1 MARKIKRK
9 AIKPAVE
16 EVKENPTSWT
26 AFFKNYPRIIG
37 MFILLLFLPPIGWFF
52 AYKFSPYDKKTTI
65 GISVACTAFFVYAV
79 IISPQ
84 HEWVDVSKFTRA
96 DFCTKYSEQAT
107 KLAPRLGLTIDEDK
121 ISVDG
126 ENFIYKFNDTLELA
140 AQIENNFVKEVTLT
154 AAPKTTDDSFQAL
167 NSFGLVIATL
177 NPELDQDK
185 RGEIL
190 RELKMLDKTLSDD
203 LNASTESGRIIYNV
217 KSLAGKIIFTARI
230 NDDF

>member
-9 AIKPAVE
+9 LIKPAVE

-26 AFFKNYPRIIG
+26 GFFKNYPRIVG

-52 AYKFSPYDKKTTI
+52 AYKFSPYDKKTTL
-65 GISVACTAFFVYAV
+65 GISVACTAFFIYAV

-96 DFCTKYSEQAT
+96 DFCTRYSERAT
-107 KLAPRLGLTIDEDK
+107 KLVPKLGLTIDEDK

-126 ENFIYKFNDTLELA
+126 ENFSYKFNETLELT
-140 AQIENNFVKEVTLT
+140 AQIENNFVKEVTVT
-154 AAPKTTDDSFQAL
+154 SAPKTNDDSFKTL

-190 RELKMLDKTLSDD
+190 RELQMLDKTVDD
-203 LNASTESGRIIYNV
+203 TFNSTTESGRITYNF
-217 KSLAGKIIFTARI
+217 KSSAGKLIFTAQI
-230 NDDF
+230 KN